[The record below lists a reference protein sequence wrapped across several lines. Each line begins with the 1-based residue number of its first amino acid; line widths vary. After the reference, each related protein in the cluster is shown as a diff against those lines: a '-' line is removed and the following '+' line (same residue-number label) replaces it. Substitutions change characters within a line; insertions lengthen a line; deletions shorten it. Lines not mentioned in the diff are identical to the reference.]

1 MKNKA
6 NHSHAVIFD
15 LDGTLID
22 TVEDIANSVNDVL
35 IKFKYPTHSIDFYK
49 ENIGGGINDLI
60 QKSLPK
66 DHNVSTESY
75 IESLDHFYKR
85 HLNQNTKVY
94 PYIYEILDLL
104 KEKEIPIAIIS
115 NKRHPFTM
123 ESVDRFF
130 SKYVD
135 ITIGSGDVFPLKP
148 DPQSTQHVLNE
159 FNAKANQSFFIG
171 DTGYDIMTAKNADM
185 VSLGVLW
192 GMSDKQK
199 LSSFDPAHL
208 FEKPDDLFYFFQSKF

>member
-135 ITIGSGDVFPLKP
+135 NVKSSSGLDGF
-148 DPQSTQHVLNE
+148 TC
-159 FNAKANQSFFIG
+159 FIPS
-171 DTGYDIMTAKNADM
+171 
-185 VSLGVLW
+185 SLRRF
-192 GMSDKQK
+192 S
-199 LSSFDPAHL
+199 
-208 FEKPDDLFYFFQSKF
+208 

>member
-66 DHNVSTESY
+66 DHNISTESY

-115 NKRHPFTM
+115 NKRHLFTM

-135 ITIGSGDVFPLKP
+135 ITIGSGNEFPLKP
-148 DPQSTQHVLNE
+148 NPQSTQHVLSE

-199 LSSFDPAHL
+199 LSSFDPDYL

>member
-66 DHNVSTESY
+66 GVRPSQTRPWFQTS
-75 IESLDHFYKR
+75 
-85 HLNQNTKVY
+85 
-94 PYIYEILDLL
+94 
-104 KEKEIPIAIIS
+104 A
-115 NKRHPFTM
+115 
-123 ESVDRFF
+123 
-130 SKYVD
+130 
-135 ITIGSGDVFPLKP
+135 
-148 DPQSTQHVLNE
+148 PQSPGRCLSFHGEKVLPE
-159 FNAKANQSFFIG
+159 
-171 DTGYDIMTAKNADM
+171 
-185 VSLGVLW
+185 
-192 GMSDKQK
+192 
-199 LSSFDPAHL
+199 LS
-208 FEKPDDLFYFFQSKF
+208 KPR

>member
-75 IESLDHFYKR
+75 IESLDYFYKR

-104 KEKEIPIAIIS
+104 KEKE
-115 NKRHPFTM
+115 KT
-123 ESVDRFF
+123 D
-130 SKYVD
+130 
-135 ITIGSGDVFPLKP
+135 
-148 DPQSTQHVLNE
+148 
-159 FNAKANQSFFIG
+159 
-171 DTGYDIMTAKNADM
+171 
-185 VSLGVLW
+185 
-192 GMSDKQK
+192 
-199 LSSFDPAHL
+199 
-208 FEKPDDLFYFFQSKF
+208 